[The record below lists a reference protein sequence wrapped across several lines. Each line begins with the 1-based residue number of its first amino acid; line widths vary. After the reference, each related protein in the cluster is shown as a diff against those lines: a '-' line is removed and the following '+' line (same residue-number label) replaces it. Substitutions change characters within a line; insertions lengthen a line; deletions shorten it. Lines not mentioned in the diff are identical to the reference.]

1 MNESFFSLL
10 YRHTILALHT
20 VLYCV
25 AVPVLVLLHRFYRL
39 SVMCDF
45 GFHFISHEYGFFC
58 VVLAEAGGTDKA
70 DVTSFFFCCCCQLW
84 NLFFL
89 SPLTPNCYPRVSIFS
104 VGTSFLPPFSPTTT
118 HILTGGIAGGVRSLR
133 MGSVVCP
140 RAKVNFCH
148 CMSELFFCSRY

>member
-45 GFHFISHEYGFFC
+45 GFHFISHEYGFSC

-70 DVTSFFFCCCCQLW
+70 DVTSFF
-84 NLFFL
+84 
-89 SPLTPNCYPRVSIFS
+89 
-104 VGTSFLPPFSPTTT
+104 
-118 HILTGGIAGGVRSLR
+118 A
-133 MGSVVCP
+133 VVV
-140 RAKVNFCH
+140 VNFGI
-148 CMSELFFCSRY
+148 CSSSPPSLQIAILEFQSLAWAHHSCPPSHPPPHIYSQGVSPAG